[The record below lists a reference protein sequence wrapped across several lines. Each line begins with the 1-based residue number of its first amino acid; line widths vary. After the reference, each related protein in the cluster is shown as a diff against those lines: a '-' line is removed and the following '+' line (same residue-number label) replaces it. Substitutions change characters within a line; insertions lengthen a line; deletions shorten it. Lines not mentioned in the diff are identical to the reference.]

1 MTGNF
6 IFRDLSNQFLVENTS
21 PGDYVT
27 EMDDQL
33 MQMILDASAR
43 EAALMNSTS
52 ADEEQRLMEQA
63 IQDSIREVPN
73 PDLMN
78 YEQLQEL
85 TDKLGNVSKGYSEE
99 KLKRLRPK
107 ANFDFVEDCPI
118 CIDRMEIA

>member
-1 MTGNF
+1 M
-6 IFRDLSNQFLVENTS
+6 VENTN

-43 EAALMNSTS
+43 EAALMNTTS

-63 IQDSIREVPN
+63 IQESIREVPN

-78 YEQLQEL
+78 YEQLSEL
-85 TDKLGNVSKGYSEE
+85 SDKLGNVSKGYSEDR
-99 KLKRLRPK
+99 LKRLRPK
-107 ANFDFVEDCPI
+107 ANFDYVED
-118 CIDRMEIA
+118 

>member
-1 MTGNF
+1 M
-6 IFRDLSNQFLVENTS
+6 VENTN

-52 ADEEQRLMEQA
+52 SDEEQRLMEQA
-63 IQDSIREVPN
+63 IQESIREVPN

-78 YEQLQEL
+78 YEQLSEL
-85 TDKLGNVSKGYSEE
+85 SDKLGNVSKGYSEDR
-99 KLKRLRPK
+99 LKRLRPK
-107 ANFDFVEDCPI
+107 ANFDYVED
-118 CIDRMEIA
+118 